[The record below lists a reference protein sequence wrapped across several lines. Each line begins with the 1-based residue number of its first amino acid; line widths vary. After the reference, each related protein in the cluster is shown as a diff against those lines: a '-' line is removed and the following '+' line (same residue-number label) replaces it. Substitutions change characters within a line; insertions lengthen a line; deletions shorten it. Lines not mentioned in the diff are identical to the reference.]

1 MINPNKLIK
10 IARKWQRVA
19 ALRRKRISTPRVDTS
34 PVEDKGHFVVYINDQ
49 RRFVFPISYLSNRIF
64 QELLRIH
71 LHEALLMSVA
81 MSRCSQSLSQHH
93 YGQTSQQLLVCS
105 C

>member
-49 RRFVFPISYLSNRIF
+49 RR
-64 QELLRIH
+64 H